1 MSLVIF
7 WSSFDHV
14 QQRIRKGRTNDDA
27 CADGDA
33 YEAADLTLSL
43 ILNSHWSLDRAKRAD
58 ISVSCCKK

>member
-1 MSLVIF
+1 MSLLIL

-14 QQRIRKGRTNDDA
+14 QQRIRKGRTNDDT

-43 ILNSHWSLDRAKRAD
+43 TLDSHWSLDRAQRAD
-58 ISVSCCKK
+58 ISVSDCKK